1 MTIKQSIISISLIA
15 LLLGCGGGSSSSG
28 GSENTPDKPNSE
40 IENGDNTAPETTN
53 PETTEPETA
62 EPETAEPETTDPE
75 TTDPETTDPEIVRRW
90 SAVTLLEQDS
100 GDVTTPSVDMNNLG
114 TSVVA
119 WAQEDGTNINAKIAY
134 STSDNVWKT
143 QTLNSSTTKVDF
155 VLANLIYTSY
165 SAITA
170 KINDSGLALAAWSFE
185 EKTDYRLKGVAVS
198 KFNAITEEWDEQ
210 TVISR
215 STNKIHGSVQLVLNE
230 SGNGAVVWAQQTD
243 ADTNNENATLY
254 MSTYSDASKAW
265 SEPVEIATGEVYSPQ
280 VVLSTTGEATIV
292 FEEKTDT
299 NTSQLNSVFV
309 SAAGLASSVQRVDN
323 QTTPVA
329 EYTLTINKD
338 NKKILI
344 WAQQADSNG
353 QKDPWLALATGETW
367 GSAIQIDS
375 TYGRAIAPL
384 ATYIGDTNDILLLW
398 VDPTNSANKF
408 LHRSL
413 FSATLPANGTLS
425 AIETLENGYSYIP
438 SISNPENGSIW
449 GAWGQVTVGE
459 YKDGNWN
466 KEPRF
471 STIPR
476 AGVKIAAASNGEAIA
491 VWISKKDGAFNLSYS
506 KRQ

>member
-1 MTIKQSIISISLIA
+1 MTIKQSMISISLIA

-40 IENGDNTAPETTN
+40 IGNGDNTAPETTN
-53 PETTEPETA
+53 PETTN
-62 EPETAEPETTDPE
+62 PETTNPE
-75 TTDPETTDPEIVRRW
+75 TTNPETTNPETTSSEIVRRW
-90 SAVTLLEQDS
+90 STVTLLEQES

-119 WAQEDGTNINAKIAY
+119 WAQKDGTNINAKIAY

-155 VLANLIYTSY
+155 VQANLIYTSY

-230 SGNGAVVWAQQTD
+230 SGKGAVVWAQQTD
-243 ADTNNENATLY
+243 ADTNNENAIIY

-265 SEPVEIATGEVYSPQ
+265 SEPVEIATGKVYSPQ

-323 QTTPVA
+323 QTTSVA

-344 WAQQADSNG
+344 WAQQADSNE

-375 TYGRAIAPL
+375 TYGRTIAPL
-384 ATYIGDTNDILLLW
+384 ATYIGDTDDILLVW
-398 VDPTNSANKF
+398 IDPTSSANKF
-408 LHRSL
+408 LYRSL
-413 FSATLPANGTLS
+413 FSATFSANGVLS
-425 AIETLENGYSYIP
+425 AITTVQNGYSYIP

-449 GAWGQVTVGE
+449 GAWGQVTVSE
-459 YKDGNWN
+459 YKDGHWN
-466 KEPRF
+466 KEPQF

>member
-1 MTIKQSIISISLIA
+1 MTIKQSMISISLIA

-40 IENGDNTAPETTN
+40 IGNGDNTAPETTN
-53 PETTEPETA
+53 PETTN
-62 EPETAEPETTDPE
+62 PETTNPE
-75 TTDPETTDPEIVRRW
+75 TTNPETTSSEIVRRW
-90 SAVTLLEQDS
+90 STVTLLEHES
-100 GDVTTPSVDMNNLG
+100 GDVTTPSVDMNNFG

-119 WAQEDGTNINAKIAY
+119 WAQKDGTNVNAKIAY
-134 STSDNVWKT
+134 STSYNEWTTSV
-143 QTLNSSTTKVDF
+143 LNSPTTNVDF

-185 EKTDYRLKGVAVS
+185 EKENSNLKGVAVS
-198 KFNAITEEWDEQ
+198 QFNAMTKEWAEQ

-215 STNKIHGSVQLVLNE
+215 SNNNIHGSVQLVLNE
-230 SGNGAVVWAQQTD
+230 SGQGAVVWAQES
-243 ADTNNENATLY
+243 DTNKAIY
-254 MSTYSDASKAW
+254 MSTYSDEIKAW
-265 SEPVEIATGEVYSPQ
+265 SEPIAIATGDVYSPQ

-292 FEEKTDT
+292 FEKKTGT

-309 SAAGLASSVQRVDN
+309 DAIGQVSSVQRVDN
-323 QTTPVA
+323 QTTSVA

-353 QKDPWLALATGETW
+353 QKDPWLALSSGETW
-367 GSAIQIDS
+367 GDALQIDS
-375 TYGRAIAPL
+375 THGRVIAPL
-384 ATYIGDTNDILLLW
+384 ATYIGDTDNLLLIW
-398 VDPTNSANKF
+398 IDPTSSANKF

-413 FSATLPANGTLS
+413 FSATFSANGALS
-425 AIETLENGYSYIP
+425 AITTVQNGYSYIP

-449 GAWGQVTVGE
+449 GAWGQVTVSE
-459 YKDGNWN
+459 YKDGHWN
-466 KEPRF
+466 KEPQF